1 MTLKSRVQ
9 NWKLRFSVRFRK
21 MMKCMRSVEQL
32 GVDDMA
38 ASSSESLATRDYS
51 ASGYSSRAAE
61 VDSKLDNSNIE
72 EAESSLRESGFLN
85 YEEARALLGRLEY
98 QKGNIEGALHVFEG
112 IDIAAVTS
120 RMKVALS
127 KKLDHQNR
135 RRSQSDPAP
144 PMSMHAI
151 SLLLEAVLLKA
162 KSLQGLGRFSVLRL
176 ELVLFALLIFIFV
189 MFCAEASQSCKIIL
203 DTVESALPDGV
214 SEQVAA
220 DFKLQEILNKAV
232 ELQPELCK
240 LAGSPEEAIV
250 AYRRALLYYW
260 NLDTETTARI
270 QKEFAIFLL
279 YSGTD
284 AIPPTLRFQ
293 MEGSFVPRNN
303 IEEAV
308 LLLLILLRKFAL
320 RKIVWDP
327 TVMDHISFALS
338 VSGDLRALA
347 YQVEELLPGT
357 TERQERFCTLALC
370 YHGEGDNE
378 VALNLLKNFLKD
390 RESKNCNMELLLASK
405 ICAENSMQVDEGINY
420 ACRALCDPGRCVQIA
435 SISNCL
441 LGLLLSNKSR
451 LVASDSERVVKQSEA
466 IEKLELA
473 ERTMKEKDPY
483 VVFHLALENAE
494 QRKLDAALTYAKQAL
509 RLEAGSSTKTYVL
522 LARILSAQKRFVDA
536 ETVICAA
543 IDQTGRWDHSELLR
557 TKAKIQVA
565 QGHLKSAIET
575 YTHLLA
581 ILQVR
586 TKNSGMEKKPHK
598 SSRNSD
604 RKLEMETWHD
614 LANVYT
620 SMSQLRDAEVCLSKS
635 MVINPFSAS
644 RWHSTGVLYEAKGM
658 HQEALEAY
666 KAALDAEPTH
676 VPSLISTACVLK
688 CLGVNSLPVIKSF
701 ITDALRFDKLNHSAW
716 YQLGLINQADPSA
729 SATDALEC
737 FEAAA
742 MLEETAPVEPFR

>member
-21 MMKCMRSVEQL
+21 MMKCMRSGEQL

-135 RRSQSDPAP
+135 RRSQT
-144 PMSMHAI
+144 MHAI

-162 KSLQGLGRFSVLRL
+162 KSLQGLGRFS
-176 ELVLFALLIFIFV
+176 
-189 MFCAEASQSCKIIL
+189 EASQSCKIIL

-586 TKNSGMEKKPHK
+586 TKNSGMEFLQ

-644 RWHSTGVLYEAKGM
+644 RWHSTGNQFLLTNPPFPSLSKTLMVLPISSTGVLYEAKGM